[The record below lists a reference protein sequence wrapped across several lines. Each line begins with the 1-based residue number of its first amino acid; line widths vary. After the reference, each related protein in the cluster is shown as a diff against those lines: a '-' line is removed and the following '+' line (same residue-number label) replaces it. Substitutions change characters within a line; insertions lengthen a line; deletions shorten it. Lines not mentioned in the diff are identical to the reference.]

1 MQFWFYQ
8 LAQTSLHT
16 GISYFVKS
24 YLISQQSDGSKS
36 QVSCSHSHNMILLL
50 VPVGFIYPDLSEF
63 NESIKEPYDFCSP
76 WHSSAET
83 EQRTIQ
89 TENIHNI

>member
-1 MQFWFYQ
+1 
-8 LAQTSLHT
+8 
-16 GISYFVKS
+16 
-24 YLISQQSDGSKS
+24 
-36 QVSCSHSHNMILLL
+36 MILLL